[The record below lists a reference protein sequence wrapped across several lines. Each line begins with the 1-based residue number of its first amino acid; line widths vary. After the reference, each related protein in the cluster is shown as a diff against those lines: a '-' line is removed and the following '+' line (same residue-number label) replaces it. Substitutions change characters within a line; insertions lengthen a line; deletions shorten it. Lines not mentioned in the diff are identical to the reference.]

1 MTKILL
7 AVVLL
12 SGVLSSFG
20 QERADIDSLKS
31 EILKLQLETQQ
42 IQLNL
47 KNSQSKF
54 KTGILVATIGYTTTI
69 AGGLMLGRSS
79 DQLGQGLLVA
89 GGVTGVVGTYMMVD
103 AFNYLTGDKRKRR
116 KK

>member
-1 MTKILL
+1 MNRLFIALIFCATFFTGF
-7 AVVLL
+7 A
-12 SGVLSSFG
+12 
-20 QERADIDSLKS
+20 QQNADLDSLKS
-31 EILKLQLETQQ
+31 EILKLQIETRE

-47 KNSQSKF
+47 QNSKSKF

-69 AGGLMLGRSS
+69 AGGLMLGRTN
-79 DQLGQGLLVA
+79 DQLGQALLVT

-103 AFNYLTGDKRKRR
+103 AFNYLTGDRRKRR